1 MDIRLG
7 EDKDNPY
14 AIYDRLGV
22 PYPLPLI
29 KSDKPTDIKHVIIKN
44 IILLLFSVLY
54 TVIQIHYQVLNI

>member
-29 KSDKPTDIKHVIIKN
+29 KSDKPTDIKHVIIK
-44 IILLLFSVLY
+44 ILLYYYLASY
-54 TVIQIHYQVLNI
+54 IQLSKSITKY

>member
-29 KSDKPTDIKHVIIKN
+29 KSDKPTDIKHVIIK
-44 IILLLFSVLY
+44 ILFCYYLASY
-54 TVIQIHYQVLNI
+54 IQLSKSITKY